1 MGSNPISTM
10 GSGNIGSHVDN
21 VNRHGVSTQS
31 IVTGASNFFE
41 ALFEAGTRYCF
52 VNLGSDHPGL
62 LEAMAAAKSDK
73 TRRLPKIIT
82 CPSELVALS
91 AALGY
96 GQVTGTAQCVIVH
109 VDCGT
114 LAMGQ
119 SIHNASTGR
128 VPVLMFAGLSPIT
141 QEGEMLGSRTEFI
154 HWIQDVPDQ
163 AAIVRQYCRYTAEVR
178 VGHNIKQLVNRAIQI
193 ATSDPKGPT
202 YLTASRE
209 ALEQSVNRLN
219 IDQERWGAT
228 VPCPLPES
236 EIEFIGNALI
246 RAVRPL
252 VITGYLGRNVRAP
265 PLLEALC
272 DKLPIEVLETI
283 GSDVCISSNHEAY
296 RGVTVTTHPLVPDA
310 DVILVLDCD
319 VPWVPTQGTPSK
331 DAKIFHLDVDP
342 LKQQMSLFYI
352 NAHRRYKVSC
362 ELALQQ
368 LNAFLDQQNLD
379 TSKLARLFEARRER
393 YRAWR
398 TSLSSLEAPAGDG
411 IVRVPYVISRLRQ
424 SLPEN
429 TTVVMEAVTNAI
441 PVIHHLNLTKPG
453 TLLGTGAGGLGWLG
467 GAAMGVKLAKPQDFI
482 CAIVGD
488 GTFLFSQMESAFW
501 ISRRYD
507 IPFLLIV
514 SALLLHKDGYASR
527 HDRKDLNISFEPSP
541 DYPGIAVAAGNAY
554 GAAIKTQDQVDA
566 VLKKAVTTVQSG
578 KSAIVEVR

>member
-1 MGSNPISTM
+1 MSSDSI
-10 GSGNIGSHVDN
+10 
-21 VNRHGVSTQS
+21 STQS
-31 IVTGASNFFE
+31 TVTGAANFLE
-41 ALFEAGTRYCF
+41 ALYDAGTRYCF
-52 VNLGSDHPGL
+52 VNLGSDHPAL
-62 LEAMAAAKSDK
+62 LEAMAASKSDK
-73 TRRLPKIIT
+73 TRRIPTIIT

-96 GQVTGTAQCVIVH
+96 AQVTGTAQCVIVH

-119 SIHNASTGR
+119 SIHNASVGR

-209 ALEQSVNRLN
+209 ALEQASQIEIIGKSLL
-219 IDQERWGAT
+219 GA
-228 VPCPLPES
+228 S
-236 EIEFIGNALI
+236 
-246 RAVRPL
+246 RPL

-272 DKLPIEVLETI
+272 DKLPIEVVETI
-283 GSDVCISSNHEAY
+283 GSDMCISSNHEAY
-296 RGVTVTTHPLVPDA
+296 RGVTVSTHPLVPSA

-331 DAKIFHLDVDP
+331 V
-342 LKQQMSLFYI
+342 FYI
-352 NAHRRYKVSC
+352 NAHRRYTVSC
-362 ELALQQ
+362 ELALKQ
-368 LNAFLDQQNLD
+368 LNRFLDRQNID
-379 TSKLARLFEARRER
+379 ASKLVGRFEARRTR
-393 YRAWR
+393 YQEWRA
-398 TSLSSLEAPAGDG
+398 SLLSLEVPAGDG
-411 IVRVPYVISRLRQ
+411 IVRVPHLISRLRE
-424 SLPEN
+424 SLPQN
-429 TTVVMEAVTNAI
+429 TTVVIEAVTNAI
-441 PVIHHLNLTKPG
+441 SVIHHLNLTKPG
-453 TLLGTGAGGLGWLG
+453 SLLGTGAGGLGWLG
-467 GAAMGVKLAKPQDFI
+467 GAAMGAKLAKPNDMI

-501 ISRRYD
+501 ISKRYG

-514 SALLLHKDGYASR
+514 LNNGGWNAPKVSALLVHKDGLSSR
-527 HDRKDLNISFEPSP
+527 HNRKDLNLSFEPSP
-541 DYPGIAVAAGNAY
+541 DYATIAAAAGNAY
-554 GAAIKTQDQVDA
+554 GALIETKDQVEPVLKEAIK
-566 VLKKAVTTVQSG
+566 TVQSG
-578 KSAIVEVR
+578 KSAVVEVR

>member
-1 MGSNPISTM
+1 MSSNSILTEN
-10 GSGNIGSHVDN
+10 NI
-21 VNRHGVSTQS
+21 STQS
-31 IVTGASNFFE
+31 TVTGAANFLE
-41 ALFEAGTRYCF
+41 ALYDAGTRYCF
-52 VNLGSDHPGL
+52 VNLGSDHPAL
-62 LEAMAAAKSDK
+62 LEAMAASKLDK
-73 TRRLPKIIT
+73 TRRIPTIIT

-96 GQVTGTAQCVIVH
+96 AQVTGTAQCVIVH

-119 SIHNASTGR
+119 SIHNASVGR

-209 ALEQSVNRLN
+209 ALEQASLQK
-219 IDQERWGAT
+219 I
-228 VPCPLPES
+228 
-236 EIEFIGNALI
+236 EIIGKSLL
-246 RAVRPL
+246 RASRPL

-272 DKLPIEVLETI
+272 DKLPIEVVETI

-296 RGVTVTTHPLVPDA
+296 RGVTVSTHPLVPNA

-331 DAKIFHLDVDP
+331 DVDP
-342 LKQQMSLFYI
+342 LKRHMSLFYI
-352 NAHRRYKVSC
+352 NAHRRYSVSC
-362 ELALQQ
+362 ELALKQ
-368 LNAFLDQQNLD
+368 LNGFLDRQNID
-379 TSKLARLFEARRER
+379 TSKLVGRFEARRTR
-393 YRAWR
+393 YQEWRA
-398 TSLSSLEAPAGDG
+398 SLLSLEVPAGDG
-411 IVRVPYVISRLRQ
+411 IVRVPHLISRLRE
-424 SLPEN
+424 SLPQN
-429 TTVVMEAVTNAI
+429 TTVVIEAVTNAI
-441 PVIHHLNLTKPG
+441 SVIHHLNLTKPG
-453 TLLGTGAGGLGWLG
+453 SLLGTGAGGLGWLG
-467 GAAMGVKLAKPQDFI
+467 GAAMGAKLAKPNDLI

-501 ISRRYD
+501 ISKRYG

-514 SALLLHKDGYASR
+514 LNNGGWNAPKVSALLVHKDGLSSR
-527 HDRKDLNISFEPSP
+527 HNRKDLNLSFEPSP
-541 DYPGIAVAAGNAY
+541 DYAAIAAAAGNAY
-554 GAAIKTQDQVDA
+554 GALIETKDQVEPVLKEAIK
-566 VLKKAVTTVQSG
+566 TVQSG
-578 KSAIVEVR
+578 KSAVVEVR